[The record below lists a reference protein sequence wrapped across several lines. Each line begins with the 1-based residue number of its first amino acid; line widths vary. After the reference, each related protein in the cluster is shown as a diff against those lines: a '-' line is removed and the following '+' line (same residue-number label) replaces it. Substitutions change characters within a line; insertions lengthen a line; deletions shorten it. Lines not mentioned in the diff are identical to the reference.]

1 MLMGNAECVTCV
13 YYSAQ
18 VYWTLPQEPGKEPLQ
33 AALICRLPDKPLHD
47 GNLAQGIV
55 KVL

>member
-1 MLMGNAECVTCV
+1 MLMCDAECVRCV
-13 YYSAQ
+13 HNTAQ
-18 VYWTLPQEPGKEPLQ
+18 PCCTLPQEPGKEPLQ
-33 AALICRLPDKPLHD
+33 AALICGFPDKPLHD